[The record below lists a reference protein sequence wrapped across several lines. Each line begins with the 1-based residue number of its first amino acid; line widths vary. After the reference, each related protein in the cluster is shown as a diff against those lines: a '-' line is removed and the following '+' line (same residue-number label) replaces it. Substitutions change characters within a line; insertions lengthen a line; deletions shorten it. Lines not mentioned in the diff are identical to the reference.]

1 MGRNIILL
9 LLLVL
14 SLFACKPTEHQQK
27 LINDIEK
34 SLPAMEQEVAKFEGT
49 AEYLS
54 KEQAKFEEI
63 NARLKKERKGKADSV
78 YNALVKEHRKIV
90 DAHNEK
96 LEKAKTA
103 VDGMKSLLEKL
114 RQPLNFTYSTELIDG
129 DFTTYDVMYVEAKPT
144 LDASME
150 EHGKVEK
157 ALEARLK
164 EIETEKLAMATS
176 EASTAKKES
185 PKPPPKS
192 KPKARKKVS
201 RS

>member
-1 MGRNIILL
+1 
-9 LLLVL
+9 
-14 SLFACKPTEHQQK
+14 
-27 LINDIEK
+27 
-34 SLPAMEQEVAKFEGT
+34 
-49 AEYLS
+49 
-54 KEQAKFEEI
+54 
-63 NARLKKERKGKADSV
+63 
-78 YNALVKEHRKIV
+78 
-90 DAHNEK
+90 
-96 LEKAKTA
+96 
-103 VDGMKSLLEKL
+103 
-114 RQPLNFTYSTELIDG
+114 
-129 DFTTYDVMYVEAKPT
+129 MYVEAKPT

>member
-1 MGRNIILL
+1 MRRNIILFSL
-9 LLLVL
+9 LILT
-14 SLFACKPTEHQQK
+14 SFACKPTEHQQK

-34 SLPAMEQEVAKFEGT
+34 SLATMEQEVAKFEGT
-49 AEYLS
+49 AEYLA
-54 KEQAKFEEI
+54 KEQAEIEEI
-63 NARLKKERKGKADSV
+63 NNKLKKERKGKVDSV

-114 RQPLNFTYSTELIDG
+114 RQPLNFTYSTELIDE

-144 LDASME
+144 LETSME
-150 EHGKVEK
+150 EHEKVEK

-164 EIETEKLAMATS
+164 EIETEKLAVAAGVVLS
-176 EASTAKKES
+176 AKNEPS
-185 PKPPPKS
+185 KS
-192 KPKARKKVS
+192 SSKTKAQKK
-201 RS
+201 